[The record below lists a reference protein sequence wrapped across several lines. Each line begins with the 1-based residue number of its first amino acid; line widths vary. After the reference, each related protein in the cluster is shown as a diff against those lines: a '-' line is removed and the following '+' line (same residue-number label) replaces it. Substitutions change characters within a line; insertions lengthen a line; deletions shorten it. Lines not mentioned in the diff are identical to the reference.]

1 MKKAFEYKVGDKII
15 YRRLY
20 DIVESEV
27 VKEPIDNEERPKFK
41 MGRIDLANG
50 DYLIG
55 GTEVYESMEE
65 AKKDVLELIDCAIEK
80 EETKITIA
88 KGMLL
93 MLKNKKEKLNN
104 K

>member
-1 MKKAFEYKVGDKII
+1 MKKAFEYKVGDKVI

-41 MGRIDLANG
+41 MVRVDLANG

-65 AKKDVLELIDCAIEK
+65 AKKDVLELIDCDIEK

-88 KGMLL
+88 RGMLL
-93 MLKNKKEKLNN
+93 MLKNKKERLNN
-104 K
+104 D

>member
-1 MKKAFEYKVGDKII
+1 
-15 YRRLY
+15 
-20 DIVESEV
+20 
-27 VKEPIDNEERPKFK
+27 

-93 MLKNKKEKLNN
+93 MLKDKKEKLNN
-104 K
+104 D